1 MICHSQLM
9 GRFVPNVKAVLSKD
23 IPANLAEL
31 RRMANTPRELQFN
44 QAYIARVKAL
54 REAKGWTSEQMAI
67 ALGVPPER
75 YRKYESRSPLPT
87 YLLEAFAQITD
98 ADPIYVLTGKR
109 SSSRKTHLHV

>member
-1 MICHSQLM
+1 MICHAATVGQ
-9 GRFVPNVKAVLSKD
+9 FVPNVKAVLSKD
-23 IPANLAEL
+23 IPANLAEF

-67 ALGVPPER
+67 ALGIPAER

-98 ADPIYVLTGKR
+98 ADPLYVLTGKR
-109 SSSRKTHLHV
+109 ASARKAHSPA